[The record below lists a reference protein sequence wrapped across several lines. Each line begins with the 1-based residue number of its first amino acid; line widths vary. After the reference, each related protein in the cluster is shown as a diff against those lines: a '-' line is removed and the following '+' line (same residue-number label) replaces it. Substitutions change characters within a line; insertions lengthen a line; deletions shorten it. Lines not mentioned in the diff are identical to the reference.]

1 MDTVQGVFDRA
12 IHLMDAQNEST
23 GSTNTTDTH
32 EYSLRTPNIINVLLD
47 QVYPYSDTYPDVSA
61 EPGAARPSLASVNT
75 LEDSLDLDDYI
86 CRNVL
91 PFGLAGLLLTEENP
105 TQANFFWQTYLEN
118 LNMAKSRL
126 PSSGGIEA
134 IEDVYG
140 DGGPGGINYLG
151 WGGIEYGQF
160 GRW

>member
-1 MDTVQGVFDRA
+1 MDTVQGIFDRA
-12 IHLMDAQNEST
+12 VHLMDAQNEST
-23 GSTNTTDTH
+23 GATDTTDTH
-32 EYSLRTPNIINVLLD
+32 EYALRTPNIINVLLD
-47 QVYPYSDTYPDVSA
+47 QVYPYSDTYPALTDGSV
-61 EPGAARPSLASVNT
+61 GRPSLPSVTN
-75 LEDSLDLDDYI
+75 LEDGLDLDDYI

-118 LNMAKSRL
+118 LNTAKSRL
-126 PSSGGIEA
+126 PSGGIESV
-134 IEDVYG
+134 EDVYG
-140 DGGPGGINYLG
+140 GGGPGGESYMG

>member
-1 MDTVQGVFDRA
+1 MDTVQGIFDRA
-12 IHLMDAQNEST
+12 VHLMDAQNEST
-23 GSTNTTDTH
+23 GATETTDTH
-32 EYSLRTPNIINVLLD
+32 EYALRTPNIINVLLD
-47 QVYPYSDTYPDVSA
+47 QVYPHSDTYPALTDGSV
-61 EPGAARPSLASVNT
+61 GRPSLPSVT
-75 LEDSLDLDDYI
+75 SLEDGLDLDDYI

-118 LNMAKSRL
+118 LNTAKSRL
-126 PSSGGIEA
+126 PSGGIESV
-134 IEDVYG
+134 EDVYG
-140 DGGPGGINYLG
+140 GGGPGGESYMG